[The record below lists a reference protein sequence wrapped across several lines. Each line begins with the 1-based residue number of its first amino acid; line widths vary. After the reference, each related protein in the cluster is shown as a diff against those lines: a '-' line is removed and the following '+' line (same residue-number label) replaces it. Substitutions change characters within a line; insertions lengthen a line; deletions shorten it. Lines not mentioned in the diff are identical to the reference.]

1 MSSSK
6 KPLKIVQK
14 LIRQVW
20 QLSRTITKKLMSF
33 LLRGLL
39 VFGRKSPRFSGAGFI
54 LPTVAMVLLVVAL
67 LTTAIVFRSM
77 DRTKNASNVRIN
89 EKVLAAVSPA
99 VERAEA
105 KIVALLADP
114 TLPRSTPTDQA
125 LYQAM
130 TGDLNLKQYTLGDE
144 TPLKLVNDFNG
155 GGINNE
161 DQTRGLDN
169 LEELTTAWRFPVDTD
184 NNGKFDSYSLYG
196 IYFRNPTQ
204 TADRSRSPLEARTPP
219 VDNTSGNSNC
229 GAGTAASLVG
239 ASGWYKTS
247 DGNLKKSFFVF
258 AATVPITTNPT
269 DPDKYEKYT
278 GNQGFAALEVQQ
290 DQARVPLSNNAV
302 VYDDDLEITP
312 GGGIKLNGRIMTNSN
327 FFISQT
333 GSEVRFYQVSSPE
346 SCFYTAENGKITVG
360 GNVVVGSVD
369 PARAANPV
377 TVDLFK
383 NNNPSTAT
391 SFNAGDG
398 SVQDTAEQAS
408 YNSQAYTQRI
418 AQLVRVSQENA
429 ITPDE
434 AQRRIDKG
442 TEPVKALQDY
452 YKERTRRVPFAEVA
466 DPNAPA
472 LTSDTTAPTGTV
484 ANDDIRPRDE
494 WHYPTDLAA
503 GTETNSLTLEKTKP
517 EATDPDVLG
526 TDEQRLGDR
535 ILVGNGLP
543 AKWWN
548 GQKFVD
554 YYDIRDRQP
563 VAGTSNPNN
572 VTWTGASTPRT
583 RKTQFVPLSDLGDTD
598 RDGFWE
604 QVAAVRPEQSLDA
617 IGGLRVV
624 TGAGI
629 YDPDPA
635 GSTFLPR
642 PDRTVTPIDDNL
654 STPDANE
661 AGAGFIVALPDSMP
675 MWEDR
680 NMNGIPELYNSGV
693 SDSDRQGDLIMRAT
707 AVYHYRESSYPS
719 DAPGLADPY
728 PAPTSDNQ
736 TPIACVSSYYNPST
750 STTAKN
756 RETLQ
761 DGSPAPF
768 WTADPDAST
777 PSPISPSG
785 DPKANGLSNNGI
797 SYPVP
802 AEAINPAASVG
813 AGGQD
818 GDKAFNSPAPVRPL
832 EAGSLRAKLN
842 YQANLIFPDG
852 RFVNEPLRA
861 ALIQIDRDS
870 TRLTLA
876 HQSSLA
882 AAICALNIAEGN
894 LAPNDSVIPHGT
906 IYETSFL
913 DARQVK
919 ALEDPN
925 QQPSA
930 IPNDYDLSLEQRQP
944 LEIRATV
951 LDLDKLR
958 KKAIAGQAPMN
969 TVVPDD
975 EYLLP
980 DSGIIYATREDAL
993 LDLSVDPDVVQ
1004 DMGARQLN
1012 SPVDFILDP
1021 TRRPNGIMLING
1033 SELARGGDAN
1043 EYKQEEKGLILATN
1057 LPAYVKAN
1065 TRGFNLHQNASSG
1078 AALEE
1083 FDEALA
1089 ADFNNFYTGR
1099 STPSTLFACRKD
1111 QPGLNCDPGDLWRPA
1126 TVLAD
1131 SVTLLSNNFRFG
1143 FRNEGDYDLRK
1154 NVDSLRK
1161 NVGPP
1166 TTYTYNLVLGG
1177 YDFNGNGGPPN
1188 VADPEVD
1195 ENQVGFDLNGDNDAT
1210 DNDVKE
1216 TEITVSAARKLN
1228 GFFDNNYLTS
1238 ADWSDDATG
1247 ADPGF
1252 PRQDFDPTLGTNH
1265 GSSYVNNFVTPIQRR
1280 SEFGEYVMEICR
1292 KPLVEQCGPTDWV
1305 VGYDVN
1311 NNGVLDDDAERNQR
1325 AWELMPEGEGG
1336 AFKATELG
1344 AGTTARLALVEADR
1358 RYPRRVAFLR
1368 KPHTNPPATANRLVL
1383 DTSTTTPTPVPIGIS
1398 SAGNV
1403 QYYPYK
1409 LLNID
1414 RDDDPLTLN
1423 TRSYSRFSSIDFP
1436 RIAPRPVTLWFKTTG
1451 TPFNPISGANYG
1463 YSNPLFYQ
1471 KALAEPV
1478 PGSGVGTIEQPLLVP
1493 VLQLHLPLL
1502 PSAANYS
1509 SFPSANEGTFVEE
1522 SGKNWMQTP
1531 ADATFNLIIAAG
1543 DTPSRNATADTPA
1556 EFNGG
1561 MPNFPIFLEN
1571 WINGTNPFT
1580 AKIKGSFIQVK
1591 RSAYATAPFV
1601 DLLTTT
1607 PPNSRI
1613 FGYPQRYKTDNSQ
1626 GRTPYYTP
1634 PTRDWGFDVGL
1645 LPQLPDA
1652 FSQRITTPSAG
1663 DPNKFY
1669 RELSRNDEWVQT
1681 LLCAKT
1687 LDLEENQPPT
1697 ETGNA
1702 VDPANRPSTFCE
1714 QIGAGAN

>member
-20 QLSRTITKKLMSF
+20 QMSRTITKKLMSF

-99 VERAEA
+99 VDRAEA
-105 KIVALLADP
+105 KIVALIADP

-130 TGDLNLKQYTLGDE
+130 TGDLKQYTLGDE
-144 TPLKLVNDFNG
+144 TPLKLLNDFNRD
-155 GGINNE
+155 GINE
-161 DQTRGLDN
+161 DLSTGLDN
-169 LEELTTAWRFPVDTD
+169 LDSLTTAWRFPVDTD

-196 IYFRNPTQ
+196 IYFRNPTPG
-204 TADRSRSPLEARTPP
+204 ADRARSPLEARTTP
-219 VDNTSGNSNC
+219 VDNTSGNRNC

-258 AATVPITTNPT
+258 AATVPITE
-269 DPDKYEKYT
+269 DPGLDQYEKYI

-418 AQLVRVSQENA
+418 AQLVRVSQDNA

-472 LTSDTTAPTGTV
+472 LTSDTTPPTRTG
-484 ANDDIRPRDE
+484 ANDIRPRDE
-494 WHYPTDLAA
+494 WHYPADLAT
-503 GTETNSLTLEKTKP
+503 GTATNSLTLEPTKP

-554 YYDIRDRQP
+554 YYDIRDRQF
-563 VAGTSNPNN
+563 VAGNNNPDA
-572 VTWTGASTPRT
+572 VKWTGSDEART

-629 YDPDPA
+629 YDPDPT

-642 PDRTVTPIDDNL
+642 PDRTVTPIADNL
-654 STPDANE
+654 STPDENE

-675 MWEDR
+675 MWEDT
-680 NMNGIPELYNSGV
+680 NKNGKPDINLADDKS
-693 SDSDRQGDLIMRAT
+693 GDLIMRAT

-736 TPIACVSSYYNPST
+736 KPIACVSSYYNPST

-761 DGSPAPF
+761 DGSPAPR
-768 WTADPDAST
+768 WTANPNGIDD
-777 PSPISPSG
+777 SPISPSG
-785 DPKANGLSNNGI
+785 PPNANGLSNNGI

-925 QQPSA
+925 QTIPPA
-930 IPNDYDLSLEQRQP
+930 IPPINDYDLSIEQRQP

-1004 DMGARQLN
+1004 DMGARKLN

-1065 TRGFNLHQNASSG
+1065 TRGFNLHQNAGSG
-1078 AALEE
+1078 APLEE
-1083 FDEALA
+1083 FDEPLA
-1089 ADFNNFYTGR
+1089 ANFSNFYTGR

-1154 NVDSLRK
+1154 NVDTLD
-1161 NVGPP
+1161 N
-1166 TTYTYNLVLGG
+1166 NLVLGG
-1177 YDFNGNGGPPN
+1177 YDFDGINGVDTASP
-1188 VADPEVD
+1188 VD
-1195 ENQVGFDLNGDNDAT
+1195 ENLVSFDLNGNNQT
-1210 DNDVKE
+1210 DTSVLE
-1216 TEITVSAARKLN
+1216 TEITVSAARQLN

-1238 ADWSDDATG
+1238 ADWFDQTG
-1247 ADPGF
+1247 ADYGF
-1252 PRQDFDPTLGTNH
+1252 PKQDFDPDLGSSTD

-1280 SEFGEYVMEICR
+1280 AEFEEYVMEICR

-1311 NNGVLDDDAERNQR
+1311 GNTFLDNAAERDVR
-1325 AWELMPEGEGG
+1325 AWELVTATEGG
-1336 AFKATELG
+1336 TVSLAKNLG
-1344 AGTTARLALVEADR
+1344 AGTTARLALGFDANSDGNLDPSEREAER

-1368 KPHTNPPATANRLVL
+1368 TPVSTAVGAPPAHRLVL
-1383 DTSTTTPTPVPIGIS
+1383 DGSRRPVPIGIKNA
-1398 SAGNV
+1398 AGEV
-1403 QYYPYK
+1403 EYYPYNST
-1409 LLNID
+1409 LNID
-1414 RDDDPLTLN
+1414 ADGPTDGTTG
-1423 TRSYSRFSSIDFP
+1423 TRPSKPYIRF
-1436 RIAPRPVTLWFKTTG
+1436 APSNRPYIPGTPVTLWFKTT
-1451 TPFNPISGANYG
+1451 TNSANPTSGNNYG
-1463 YSNPLFYQ
+1463 YDNPLFYQ
-1471 KALAEPV
+1471 KALEQVSA
-1478 PGSGVGTIEQPLLVP
+1478 GVGTTEQPLLVP
-1493 VLQLHLPLL
+1493 VLQLHLPTLA
-1502 PSAANYS
+1502 SRQNYNPLNPTDDLYNLETS
-1509 SFPSANEGTFVEE
+1509 Q
-1522 SGKNWMQTP
+1522 KNWIQKPSDT
-1531 ADATFNLIIAAG
+1531 TFNLIIAAG
-1543 DTPSRNATADTPA
+1543 DTPSRNADPTTGTPA

-1571 WINGTNPFT
+1571 WNNADNPYT

-1613 FGYPQRYKTDNSQ
+1613 FGYPQIYNTANSG
-1626 GRTPYYTP
+1626 GRSPYYTAP
-1634 PTRDWGFDVGL
+1634 ARDWGFDVGL

-1687 LDLEENQPPT
+1687 LDLESDPPA

-1702 VDPANRPSTFCE
+1702 VDDANRPNAFCG
-1714 QIGAGAN
+1714 QIGAN